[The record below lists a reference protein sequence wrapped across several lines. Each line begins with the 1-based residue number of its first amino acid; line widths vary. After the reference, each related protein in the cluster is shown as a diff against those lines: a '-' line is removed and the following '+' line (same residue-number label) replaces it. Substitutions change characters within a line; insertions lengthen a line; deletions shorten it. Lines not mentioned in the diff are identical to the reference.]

1 MWQQLMAPWRNG
13 IAGLKRHAQAYS
25 PQRMRWFLA
34 GLVITAVVGV
44 GLVGLRLKLAGY
56 GLLGVW
62 FFPLADYLTVCLL
75 RRNWG
80 WLLSELVGALA
91 GFLLVAGTMLGCGL
105 VWGD

>member
-1 MWQQLMAPWRNG
+1 
-13 IAGLKRHAQAYS
+13 
-25 PQRMRWFLA
+25 
-34 GLVITAVVGV
+34 
-44 GLVGLRLKLAGY
+44 LAGY